1 MKLRELI
8 QSIKDHNSLV
18 LNEDD
23 TEKLDL
29 YIAGLERIIRILDK
43 EDKRWI

>member
-1 MKLRELI
+1 MTLTAIL
-8 QSIKDHNSLV
+8 QSIQVHDSLV

-29 YIAGLERIIRILDK
+29 YIQGLTRIIRILDK
-43 EDKRWI
+43 EDKK